1 MTKCLILGL
10 AAAALTSA
18 AAAQTAPKAIARTE
32 YINIVN
38 AHFNQMDTN
47 HDGVATKDEIA
58 AQEQRD
64 LIQTKAN
71 LQKQLR
77 EAFQRL
83 DTNKDG
89 SLSLPEFLASAPAV
103 KMTQTPDQIIQGLD
117 TNHDGKVS
125 AEEFRAPQLAR
136 FNRLDANHD
145 GIVTP
150 EEQRAAGGK

>member
-1 MTKCLILGL
+1 MTKRLILGL
-10 AAAALTSA
+10 AAVALSSA
-18 AAAQTAPKAIARTE
+18 AAAQTAPKPIARTE
-32 YINIVN
+32 YVNVVN
-38 AHFNQMDTN
+38 AHFNAMDAN
-47 HDGVATKDEIA
+47 HDGMATKDEIA

-64 LIQTKAN
+64 LVKAKAN
-71 LQKQLR
+71 VATQLR
-77 EAFQRL
+77 EAFKRL

-89 SLSLPEFLASAPAV
+89 SLSLPEFLASAPGV
-103 KMTQTPDQIIQGLD
+103 KMTQTPDQLLQGLD

-125 AEEFRAPQLAR
+125 AEEFRAPQLAK